1 MQKKE
6 KVQEKK
12 DIVVINKLSMSSQ
25 QSGPKCMSES
35 NMVNSQIPP
44 LLRINELSVVLRT

>member
-12 DIVVINKLSMSSQ
+12 DIVVINKLSSQ
-25 QSGPKCMSES
+25 QSGPKCISES